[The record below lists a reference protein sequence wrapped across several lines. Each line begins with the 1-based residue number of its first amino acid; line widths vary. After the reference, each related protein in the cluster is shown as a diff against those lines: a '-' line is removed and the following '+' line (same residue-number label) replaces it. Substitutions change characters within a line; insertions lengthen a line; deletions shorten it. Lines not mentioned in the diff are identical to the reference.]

1 VLVAGVPGKV
11 RRELTEAEHAAI
23 EHNAA
28 SYVELAEVHRG
39 GGV

>member
-23 EHNAA
+23 EHKPPPM
-28 SYVELAEVHRG
+28 
-39 GGV
+39 